1 MEYPKTYEEL
11 AILLET
17 TGPKVLFF
25 TANWCGDCQFIYP
38 SMPDIETEHS
48 DYTFIRVDRDEFM
61 ELAREWDILGIPSFV
76 VIDDGKELGR
86 LVNKNRKTKAEIDAF
101 LKSIGR

>member
-1 MEYPKTYEEL
+1 
-11 AILLET
+11 
-17 TGPKVLFF
+17 
-25 TANWCGDCQFIYP
+25 
-38 SMPDIETEHS
+38 MPDIETEHS

-61 ELAREWDILGIPSFV
+61 ELAREWDIFGIPSFV